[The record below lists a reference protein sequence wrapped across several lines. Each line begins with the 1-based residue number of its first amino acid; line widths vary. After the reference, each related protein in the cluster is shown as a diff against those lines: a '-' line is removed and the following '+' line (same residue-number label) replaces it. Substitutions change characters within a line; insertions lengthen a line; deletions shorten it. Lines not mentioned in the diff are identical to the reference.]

1 MPGGGRGKGRNCS
14 LSVYSAGGPFCP
26 ALATSSLTS
35 SKKPPQLSLPW
46 AERAEP
52 TSGLPAAGRIF
63 CISPAC
69 L

>member
-14 LSVYSAGGPFCP
+14 LRVCSAGGPFCP
-26 ALATSSLTS
+26 ALATSSFTS
-35 SKKPPQLSLPW
+35 SRNPPHLSLPQ

-52 TSGLPAAGRIF
+52 TSGLPATGRIF
-63 CISPAC
+63 CLTCC